1 MAKTEHEKMLE
12 RKNRAKLKGLS
23 NLSPEQIK
31 TLQKTYDTLL
41 LVTTHIEEMQDLY
54 LSDYE
59 KLERAFWDLRW
70 NFDLSPSEE
79 MRNG

>member
-12 RKNRAKLKGLS
+12 RKLKGLS

-70 NFDLSPSEE
+70 NFDLSPSED